1 VARPVVVVHGGAGNP
16 PPERIGDGAEHHA
29 ALRAAVEAA
38 IEALP
43 GGAPAA
49 ARAAVELLEDH
60 PLFNAGRGSV
70 LTSAGGVEMD
80 ASVMD
85 GRTGS
90 AGAVAAVTTV
100 RYPVALAQAVADH
113 AGHMLLV
120 GEGADRFAA
129 EQGLERRDPSW
140 FVTRSGGAAGGPG
153 TVGAVVLDGEGGL
166 AAATST
172 GGRRGQL
179 PGRVGDSAVIGA
191 GTWADATRAVSMTGD
206 GEAIMRRLS
215 AHAIAHSAAPLG
227 RACDDAIA
235 ALEPAEAGLIALD
248 ADGAIAMPFNTRV
261 MHRGWWTGASAGVET
276 RVNRDPRE

>member
-1 VARPVVVVHGGAGNP
+1 VPEPVVVVHGGAGNP

-29 ALRAAVEAA
+29 AMRAAVEAA
-38 IEALP
+38 IGALP
-43 GGAPAA
+43 DGAPAA

-70 LTSAGGVEMD
+70 LTSAGAVEMD

-100 RYPVALAQAVADH
+100 RHPVALAQAVAGH

-120 GEGADRFAA
+120 GEGAERFAEA
-129 EQGLERRDPSW
+129 NGLERRDPGW
-140 FVTRSGGAAGGPG
+140 FVTKRRSGAGPG
-153 TVGAVVLDGEGGL
+153 TVGAVVLDAQGAL

-191 GTWADATRAVSMTGD
+191 GTWADGRRAVSMTGD

-215 AHAIAHSAAPLG
+215 AYGIAHSAAPLG
-227 RACDDAIA
+227 QACDDAIA

-276 RVNRDPRE
+276 RVSPDPRE